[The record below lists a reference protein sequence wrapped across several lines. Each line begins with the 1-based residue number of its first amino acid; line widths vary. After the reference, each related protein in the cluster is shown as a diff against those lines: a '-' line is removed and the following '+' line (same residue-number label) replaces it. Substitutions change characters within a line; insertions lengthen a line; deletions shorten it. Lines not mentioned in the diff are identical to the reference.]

1 MMSVE
6 GLLRIS
12 YANQSRKAF
21 KLKKTGRIQL
31 AREIIAR
38 VKKEMQETRLTE
50 SGHNGMRG
58 NSASEPAEP
67 SIHLEKA

>member
-1 MMSVE
+1 
-6 GLLRIS
+6 
-12 YANQSRKAF
+12 
-21 KLKKTGRIQL
+21 
-31 AREIIAR
+31 
-38 VKKEMQETRLTE
+38 LTE

>member
-1 MMSVE
+1 
-6 GLLRIS
+6 
-12 YANQSRKAF
+12 
-21 KLKKTGRIQL
+21 LKKTGRIQL

-38 VKKEMQETRLTE
+38 VKKEMQETRSTE

-67 SIHLEKA
+67 AIHLENA

>member
-1 MMSVE
+1 
-6 GLLRIS
+6 
-12 YANQSRKAF
+12 
-21 KLKKTGRIQL
+21 LKKTGRIQL

-58 NSASEPAEP
+58 NSASDPAKP
-67 SIHLEKA
+67 AIRLEKA